1 MLDKAAA
8 KTAVNDDIGEETR
21 LELYRSQVN
30 IREAEQRAYDLF
42 LQNLV
47 KGTSH
52 LSLGQEA
59 VAAGFATAMKKG
71 DLSFC
76 TYRGHA
82 HTLARGVPVEKVLG
96 ELMQRDNGLMR
107 GKGGSMHLT
116 SEEHG
121 VMGSYAIIGAHLPI
135 ACGAAWRAQ
144 YKRQDDVSVCFFGDG
159 TTNIGAFHEALN
171 FAAVWK
177 LPVIFVCENN
187 FYMEYTPIADV
198 TAVPSPAGDR
208 ASAYGLEKIVIDG
221 NDADVVYRTANKAF
235 DKARAGGGPSLI
247 ECLTY
252 RHSGHSRA
260 DPAKYRPEGEL
271 EKWKERDPI
280 KIYRERLKQFGV
292 SDDVD
297 RQDRRRREARGR
309 RGDRGLQ
316 GLAEPA
322 DGYPDHRRLRRWRLR
337 MAELTYRDAVIRG
350 IAQEMT
356 RDEDVVFLGEDVA
369 KAGGVF
375 KATVGLY
382 EQFGPLRVRDTP
394 ISEQAILGAAMG
406 AAMTGLKPIAE
417 IMFSDFFA
425 VCFDYIAN
433 EFPKSRYMTNG
444 QTKCP
449 LVVRT
454 GNGAGSRFGAQH
466 SQSVENWCMMIPG
479 LKVVAPSS
487 PIDVIGLL
495 AASVRDPDPVIFL
508 EHKSLYATK
517 GEVPDGE
524 ILDKLGTAKILR
536 PGKDATI
543 LALALMVPRALAAAE
558 RLAKEHGI
566 DCEVIDVRSLVP
578 LDTQT
583 ILGSVAKTHRCVYR
597 RGKSAAVRLGRRD
610 HVDHRRRGVLRSRRP
625 AGAHHHA
632 ALPAAGRRHSGRRH
646 PADRRPHRRSGEE
659 DVE

>member
-8 KTAVNDDIGEETR
+8 KNAVNDDIGEATR

-30 IREAEQRAYDLF
+30 LRESEQRAYDLF

-144 YKRQDDVSVCFFGDG
+144 YKGDKDVTTCFFGDG

-187 FYMEYTPIADV
+187 LYMEYTPIADV

-221 NDADVVYRTANKAF
+221 NDADVVYRTAQKAYE
-235 DKARAGGGPSLI
+235 KARAGGGPSLI

-252 RHSGHSRA
+252 RYSGHSRA

-292 SDDVD
+292 SDDVIAKID
-297 RQDRRRREARGR
+297 ADVRRVVDEATEACKAAPNPPL
-309 RGDRGLQ
+309 DILTTDVY
-316 GLAEPA
+316 A
-322 DGYPDHRRLRRWRLR
+322 DGGFAWR
-337 MAELTYRDAVIRG
+337 
-350 IAQEMT
+350 
-356 RDEDVVFLGEDVA
+356 
-369 KAGGVF
+369 
-375 KATVGLY
+375 
-382 EQFGPLRVRDTP
+382 
-394 ISEQAILGAAMG
+394 
-406 AAMTGLKPIAE
+406 
-417 IMFSDFFA
+417 
-425 VCFDYIAN
+425 N
-433 EFPKSRYMTNG
+433 
-444 QTKCP
+444 
-449 LVVRT
+449 
-454 GNGAGSRFGAQH
+454 
-466 SQSVENWCMMIPG
+466 
-479 LKVVAPSS
+479 
-487 PIDVIGLL
+487 
-495 AASVRDPDPVIFL
+495 
-508 EHKSLYATK
+508 
-517 GEVPDGE
+517 
-524 ILDKLGTAKILR
+524 
-536 PGKDATI
+536 
-543 LALALMVPRALAAAE
+543 
-558 RLAKEHGI
+558 
-566 DCEVIDVRSLVP
+566 
-578 LDTQT
+578 
-583 ILGSVAKTHRCVYR
+583 
-597 RGKSAAVRLGRRD
+597 
-610 HVDHRRRGVLRSRRP
+610 
-625 AGAHHHA
+625 
-632 ALPAAGRRHSGRRH
+632 
-646 PADRRPHRRSGEE
+646 
-659 DVE
+659 